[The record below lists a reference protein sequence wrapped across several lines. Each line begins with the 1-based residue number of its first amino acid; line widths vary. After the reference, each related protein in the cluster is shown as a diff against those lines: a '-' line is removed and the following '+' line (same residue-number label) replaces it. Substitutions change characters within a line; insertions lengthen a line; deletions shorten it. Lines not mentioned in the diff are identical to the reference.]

1 MKNSFVR
8 SDLIAL
14 ALPACAHCG
23 GTGMRS
29 AEGVCLCVERK
40 VFRIVM
46 ERYRNIVEGEQFIAP
61 LSLENAGHG
70 TKGLVSVGR
79 PHEEFLADVCLMAKR
94 TLDALEHSVFRFHV
108 LLGADWKACCQRL
121 KIDRGTFFHAV
132 YRVEAKLGRAFR
144 TTEPFPIYPVNGYFY
159 GVVRGRKVVACTPD
173 DEAAQPQP
181 LFPPVLSKAERLAYI
196 REKLAEGPLAA

>member
-1 MKNSFVR
+1 MKTDSRR

-23 GTGMRS
+23 GSGLRS

-40 VFRIVM
+40 VFKIVM
-46 ERYRNIVEGEQFIAP
+46 ERYRDIVEGEQFIAP

-70 TKGLVSVGR
+70 PKGCVRIGR

-94 TLDALEHSVFRFHV
+94 TLDPLEHSVFRFHM
-108 LLGADWKACCQRL
+108 LYGADWKACCKRL

-132 YRVEAKLGRAFR
+132 YRVEAKAGRAFR
-144 TTEPFPIYPVNGYFY
+144 TTQPYPIYPPAGYFY
-159 GVVRGRKVVACTPD
+159 GVVHGRKIPVTVVDEPAPPVPLRPPLATKAQRVEYIRAKL
-173 DEAAQPQP
+173 DEAA
-181 LFPPVLSKAERLAYI
+181 
-196 REKLAEGPLAA
+196 